1 MHMTDNTPMFKCLLT
16 LFALSAVGVVAVVG
30 TAAARAERVIYI
42 GTYTGPESKGIYAF
56 KFDDGSGALTP
67 VGLVAETPSPSF
79 LESSADGRFVY
90 AVNEVGMFAGER
102 SGSVTAF
109 SVDRATSKLT
119 ALNTVSSRG
128 ESPCHLMLDKTGRF
142 LAVANY

>member
-1 MHMTDNTPMFKCLLT
+1 MADNAPMVKYLLT
-16 LFALSAVGVVAVVG
+16 LSFFSAVGIVAVMG
-30 TAAARAERVIYI
+30 TAAARAERLVYI

-56 KFDDGSGALTP
+56 RFDDGAGALTP

-79 LESSADGRFVY
+79 LERSADGRFVY
-90 AVNEVGMFAGER
+90 AVNEVGMFEGER

-119 ALNTVSSRG
+119 ALNTVSS
-128 ESPCHLMLDKTGRF
+128 
-142 LAVANY
+142 